1 MIETHKCI
9 DVPKNPGLICSGSR
23 QRKCS
28 EARALVA
35 YLAVGESGHS
45 AADVARFL
53 GVKRVSVHHAVSKG
67 KAFLDKKAHP
77 LIEGR

>member
-1 MIETHKCI
+1 M
-9 DVPKNPGLICSGSR
+9 DVPKLPQLELSPGLICSGSR

-45 AADVARFL
+45 AADVGRFL

-67 KAFLDKKAHP
+67 RGD
-77 LIEGR
+77 LISLGMTSVGG